1 MSILQRLRSF
11 LKTSLLG
18 GLVVILPVTILVS
31 VSLWLFRLITN
42 WVQPLSHALRSYSEY
57 NELITDFIS
66 ISLIVFTC
74 FFVGVLVRTRLGY
87 YLFHTI
93 ENRILKLMPGYSMI
107 KETVLQIF
115 GNREESPFSS
125 VALAQVY
132 GNDTMATVFIT
143 DKHADGSFTVFM
155 PTGPN
160 PTSGLIFH
168 LKGEYVHPVN
178 IPVQDAMRSIIS
190 CGAGTRRLLQQHLDK
205 SGISELLESNSG
217 G

>member
-1 MSILQRLRSF
+1 MKRLRSF

-18 GLVVILPVTILVS
+18 GLVVILPATILVS
-31 VSLWLFRLITN
+31 VSLWLFGLITN
-42 WVQPLSHALRSYSEY
+42 WIKPLSDVLRSYSEY
-57 NELITDFIS
+57 SELISDFIV
-66 ISLIVFTC
+66 ISLIIFTC
-74 FFVGVLVRTRLGY
+74 FFVGVLVRTRLGGF
-87 YLFHTI
+87 LFRTI
-93 ENRILKLMPGYSMI
+93 EHRILKLMPGYSMI
-107 KETVLQIF
+107 KETVLQVF
-115 GNREESPFSS
+115 GNRDESPFSS

-132 GNDTMATVFIT
+132 GNDTLATVFIT

-168 LKGEYVHPVN
+168 LRGVYVHPVD

-190 CGAGTRRLLQQHLDK
+190 CGAGTHRLIQQHLDIP
-205 SGISELLESNSG
+205 GIEEVLGPNSG

>member
-1 MSILQRLRSF
+1 MKRLRSF

-18 GLVVILPVTILVS
+18 GLVVILPATILVS
-31 VSLWLFRLITN
+31 VSLWLFGLITN
-42 WVQPLSHALRSYSEY
+42 WIKPLSDTLRSYSEY
-57 NELITDFIS
+57 NELITDLFA
-66 ISLIVFTC
+66 ISLIIFAC
-74 FFVGVLVRTRLGY
+74 FFVGVLVRTRLGG
-87 YLFHTI
+87 YLFRTI

-107 KETVLQIF
+107 KETVLQVF
-115 GNREESPFSS
+115 ANRDESPFSS

-132 GNDTMATVFIT
+132 GNDTLATVFIT

-168 LKGEYVHPVN
+168 LRGQYVHPVD

-190 CGAGTRRLLQQHLDK
+190 CGAGTHRLVQQHLDI
-205 SGISELLESNSG
+205 SGIEEVLRPSSG

>member
-1 MSILQRLRSF
+1 MKRLRSF

-18 GLVVILPVTILVS
+18 GLVVILPATILVS
-31 VSLWLFRLITN
+31 VSLWLFGLITN
-42 WVQPLSHALRSYSEY
+42 WIKPFSDTLRSYSEY
-57 NELITDFIS
+57 NDLITDFIA
-66 ISLIVFTC
+66 ISLIIISC
-74 FFVGVLVRTRLGY
+74 FFVGVLVRTRLGGF
-87 YLFHTI
+87 LFRTI
-93 ENRILKLMPGYSMI
+93 ENRILQLMPGYSMI
-107 KETVLQIF
+107 KETVLQVF
-115 GNREESPFSS
+115 ANRDESPFSS

-132 GNDTMATVFIT
+132 GNDTLATVFIT

-168 LKGEYVHPVN
+168 LKGEYVHPVA

-190 CGAGTRRLLQQHLDK
+190 CGAGTHRLIQQHLDI
-205 SGISELLESNSG
+205 SGIEEVLGPNSG

>member
-1 MSILQRLRSF
+1 MKRLRSF

-18 GLVVILPVTILVS
+18 GLVVILPATILVS
-31 VSLWLFRLITN
+31 VSLWLFGLITS
-42 WVQPLSHALRSYSEY
+42 WTKPLSDALRSYSEY
-57 NELITDFIS
+57 SELISDFIA
-66 ISLIVFTC
+66 ISLIIFAC
-74 FFVGVLVRTRLGY
+74 FFVGVLVRTRLGGF
-87 YLFHTI
+87 LFRTI

-107 KETVLQIF
+107 KETVLQVF
-115 GNREESPFSS
+115 GNRDESPFSS

-132 GNDTMATVFIT
+132 GNDTLATVFIT

-168 LKGEYVHPVN
+168 LKGEYVHPVA

-190 CGAGTRRLLQQHLDK
+190 CGAGTHRLVQQHL
-205 SGISELLESNSG
+205 GIAGIEEVLRPNSG